1 MNNKQSIDMRIILT
15 LYLLILTTFNA
26 SSNTSASMPII
37 AYMGPPVKSVSVA
50 EYNEMQMCGF
60 THTLNIYNTIEDA
73 KADLERAAK
82 TKIKV
87 FVHTPQLTN
96 EPRLSAMNLKQH
108 SALAGYF
115 LADEP
120 NVEGLTTFGLKA
132 RQIRTVDPTRP
143 CYVNLHPYYDDNQM
157 RNIGV
162 KSYRQYLQ
170 DASKMGLPQISFDF
184 YPVTKNGLRNT
195 WFFTLEEIR
204 KESLRTSTP
213 FWGYVLTVPHTIYP
227 APTLEALR
235 LQAYVNL
242 AYGAQAIEYFTY
254 RTPIDDRYDFKDAII
269 GLDGKRT
276 AIYNL
281 VKAFNRELK
290 NVSQIFN
297 KAKINH
303 VGHLIKIPPYC
314 AKAKVPACIKSL
326 IVKGKKGAV
335 VSIITKNKHAYMAV
349 VNKDHTEG
357 MSLQIKAASDKVVHV
372 TKTLNTEKLKNSYQ
386 INPGDIALFK
396 LK

>member
-1 MNNKQSIDMRIILT
+1 MFRYTFITL
-15 LYLLILTTFNA
+15 LYLMMHATN
-26 SSNTSASMPII
+26 SVCSTSASMPII
-37 AYMGPPVKSVSVA
+37 AYMGPPVKNVSVA
-50 EYNEMQMCGF
+50 EYNDMQMCGF

-73 KADLERAAK
+73 KADLKRAAQ
-82 TKIKV
+82 TNIKI
-87 FVHTPQLTN
+87 FVHTPQLIN
-96 EPRLSAMNLKQH
+96 EPRLSAINLKQH
-108 SALAGYF
+108 SSLAGYF

-120 NVEGLTTFGLKA
+120 DVEGLATLGLKA
-132 RQIRTVDPTRP
+132 RQIRAVDPTRP

-157 RNIGV
+157 KSIGV

-170 DASKMGLPQISFDF
+170 AASRMGLPQISFDF
-184 YPVTKNGLRNT
+184 YPITKNGLRNT

-204 KESLRTSTP
+204 KESLRTNTP
-213 FWGYVLTVPHTIYP
+213 FWGYVLTVPHTVYP
-227 APTLEALR
+227 TPTLEALR

-254 RTPIDDRYDFKDAII
+254 RTPVDKRYNFKDAII
-269 GLDGKRT
+269 GLDGKQT

-281 VKAFNRELK
+281 VKTFNRELK
-290 NVSQIFN
+290 NVSQIFH
-297 KAKINH
+297 KAKISH
-303 VGHLIKIPPYC
+303 VGHLIKIPSYC

-326 IVKGKKGAV
+326 IVKGKKGAI
-335 VSIITKNKHAYMAV
+335 VSIITKNEHTYMAV
-349 VNKDHTEG
+349 VNKDHTER
-357 MSLQIKAASDKVVHV
+357 MSLQIKAASDKIVYV